1 MRGDSAARVTS
12 GAAEFLSASLDRSTL
27 DCVRKAGRIEK
38 TGLARCGAV
47 LFFGLPHMEMEGQ
60 PNPGRGE
67 RVFVVALLCALI
79 AFSVWGVASGWRSR
93 ALPGNGFRQTQT
105 AITALFVRREHNF
118 SLAYPTPV
126 LGKPWSIPFE
136 FPLYQ
141 WTVAV
146 VSDTT
151 GLSLIKCGR
160 LVSAVCFFLGLPA
173 VWLLLKRLGT
183 EWPARAAVLG
193 MVLTCPLL
201 IFYARAFL
209 IETMALMFAL
219 WFLQAFVAAVER
231 RSWAWLIVANVAGVG
246 AGLVKVT
253 TFMVYLVPAAAWALW
268 WLWREWRADMGAARW
283 RGLVRL
289 GGWIA
294 AATAAPFAA
303 TYGWLLFSDHT
314 KALNPSARSLVSSSM
329 HGYNFGNW
337 SYRSDPAIWA
347 AHWRTISTEIL
358 PVGTMALV
366 LAIAVLACRGRRLA
380 WAVTSAGLFLLAP
393 AVFPVLYAWHE
404 YYFTAVAVL
413 PMVAA
418 GLVFSGLMASPWPRW
433 RAWAVVGLA
442 LALQMQT
449 YVRVHRPQQIEDPRG
464 SSDLCEAL
472 RYTTERDD
480 VLVIAGEDW
489 SSLTPFY
496 AQRRA
501 LMLRRGMERDWPY
514 IHEAF
519 DNLAGERVAALVLRG
534 AQRDNTQLIETAALV
549 FGLDRNPV
557 WRVRD
562 VQVHV
567 PTDRV
572 SAVLA
577 RLAQLG
583 LDDVELCRTDV
594 GGDAGEIVWEE
605 PYLSEKQRRTLA
617 PLNVPPVRFTARFG
631 LGQANLDGR
640 PGIGAHAPTRVW
652 CQAPAGRHALA
663 FEFAIAPGAYEGLR
677 RADATDG
684 VEFVVAAA
692 RGQTSRRVLFS
703 RLLRPFDEPTDRGW
717 QKERI
722 EFALEDG
729 EELLFETLAGPAD
742 SVNRDWAILGRCELR

>member
-1 MRGDSAARVTS
+1 MAQA
-12 GAAEFLSASLDRSTL
+12 
-27 DCVRKAGRIEK
+27 
-38 TGLARCGAV
+38 
-47 LFFGLPHMEMEGQ
+47 GQ
-60 PNPGRGE
+60 PGPGRGE
-67 RVFVVALLCALI
+67 RTLVMALLCALV
-79 AFSVWGVASGWRSR
+79 AFSLWGVAGGWRSR

-105 AITALFVRREHNF
+105 AITALFVQREHNF

-126 LGKPWSIPFE
+126 LGKPWSVPFE

-173 VWLLLKRLGT
+173 VWLLLRRLGT
-183 EWPARAAVLG
+183 SRTGRAAVLG

-201 IFYARAFL
+201 LFYARAFL

-231 RSWAWLIVANVAGVG
+231 RRLGWLVMANLAGAG

-253 TFMVYLVPAAAWALW
+253 TFMVYLVPAAVWALW
-268 WLWREWRADMGAARW
+268 WLWREWRANAGPARW
-283 RGLVRL
+283 RELTRL

-294 AATAAPFAA
+294 GATAAPFAT
-303 TYGWLLFSDHT
+303 TYAWLLFSDHT
-314 KALNPSARSLVSSSM
+314 KMLNPSARSLVSSTM

-358 PVGTMALV
+358 PVGTLALV
-366 LAIAVLACRGRRLA
+366 LAVAVLTCRGRRLA
-380 WAVTSAGLFLLAP
+380 WVAASAGLFLLAP
-393 AVFPVLYAWHE
+393 VVFPVLYAWHE

-413 PMVAA
+413 PMIAA
-418 GLVFSGLMASPWPRW
+418 GLVLAGLLDGPTPRG
-433 RAWAVVGLA
+433 RAWAVVA
-442 LALQMQT
+442 LAIGLQMQT
-449 YVRVHRPQQIEDPRG
+449 YLRVHRPQQLEDPHG

-489 SSLTPFY
+489 SSVTPFY

-519 DNLAGERVAALVLRG
+519 DKLAGERVAALVLRG

-562 VQVHV
+562 VQVFV

-572 SAVLA
+572 PAVLA

-583 LDDVELCRTDV
+583 IDEVELCRTDV
-594 GGDAGEIVWEE
+594 ASDTGEIVWEE
-605 PYLSEKQRRTLA
+605 PYLSDKQRRTLA
-617 PLNVPPVRFTARFG
+617 PLNLPPVRFTARFG
-631 LGQANLDGR
+631 LAPAGLDGR
-640 PGIGAHAPTRVW
+640 SGIGAHAPAHIW
-652 CQAPAGRHALA
+652 CRAPAGRHELV

-677 RADATDG
+677 RTDATDG

-692 RGQTSRRVLFS
+692 RGRTSRRVLFS
-703 RLLRPFDEPTDRGW
+703 RLLRPFDEPADRGW
-717 QKERI
+717 QQERI
-722 EFALEDG
+722 TLALEDG
-729 EELLFETLAGPAD
+729 EELLFETLPGPAD
-742 SVNRDWAILGRCELR
+742 SPNRDWAMLGRCELR